1 MCINQK
7 TIVNRRYIKA
17 VKNFPGNMDLSPSK
31 LSSLA
36 EVVFRHAQDL
46 YILVD
51 CGRCLQCQKKRST
64 MWRNRLIDEFKY
76 LVERDPDK
84 KHRVFFVTLTL
95 APKYYKNDVS
105 HVHSLITKFR
115 ERYRK
120 RFGKSLRC
128 WITTEYG
135 EKRGRLHL
143 HAIFFDPL
151 FEATQL
157 PDLWQYGRCDMSVV
171 GCSPKNPEQDPV
183 KGIVYVTKYI
193 TKFCDQNY
201 IDWNKRSHIFSS
213 PGLGLRYCLD
223 SRSREFHNQKG
234 GLFFRTDPSYK
245 YPLTLPRYYVNK
257 IFSPVDIFRHSLI
270 ALKRMSD
277 VPVYPLR
284 VGPVLVGNFN
294 SHVSILNSLGGRV
307 NLLSTQFDK
316 LTLDEKRLY
325 LSQPK
330 ISLHE

>member
-1 MCINQK
+1 MCINQR

-17 VKNFPGNMDLSPSK
+17 VKSFPGNKDLSPSK
-31 LSSLA
+31 LSSIA
-36 EVVFRHAQDL
+36 EVVFKHAPDL

-76 LVERDPDK
+76 LVERYPDK
-84 KHRVFFVTLTL
+84 KHRVFFVTLTM
-95 APKYYKNDVS
+95 APQYYKNDIT
-105 HVHSLITKFR
+105 HVHDLIHKFR

-120 RFGKSLRC
+120 RFGKSLRY

-135 EKRGRLHL
+135 ERRGRLHL

-171 GCSPKNPEQDPV
+171 GCSPKNLEQDPL

-201 IDWNKRSHIFSS
+201 LDWDKRSHIFTS

-223 SRSREFHNQKG
+223 PRSREFHNQKG
-234 GLFFRTDPSYK
+234 GLFFRTDPSFK
-245 YPLTLPRYYVNK
+245 YPLPLSRYYVNK
-257 IFSPVDIFRHSLI
+257 LFSPLDTFRRSQIAITRMHS
-270 ALKRMSD
+270 A
-277 VPVYPLR
+277 PVYPVR
-284 VGPVLVGNFN
+284 VSSVNCGSL
-294 SHVSILNSLGGRV
+294 SAHISMLNSLGGRL
-307 NLLSTQFDK
+307 NFLSTQFDK

-330 ISLHE
+330 IVLYE